1 MATVGQ
7 CLDPPNRSTHCLV
20 VRRAPT
26 AKHGTSTCHPSKHQT
41 RSSHDSLFSPRLAF
55 HERGATPTF
64 IWRPPLLSCLG
75 DVWWRLA
82 VHGSRGRQPV
92 HAFVI
97 NRASDRCGM
106 WSQDPRSIISC
117 FMLSCLHLDSGN
129 ELNCHAITLASL
141 VSDVSDARCLSPK
154 LTSYDPALESL
165 ANYWQRAAGSLRL
178 LPNTNTNIARDTIY
192 RSVLAG
198 IVYEV

>member
-1 MATVGQ
+1 MPSKGDWSEVRDACCVPPPTRALIPPVGDEQGRRVIPEKARLMATVGQ
-7 CLDPPNRSTHCLV
+7 CHDPPNRSTHCIV

-64 IWRPPLLSCLG
+64 RLAVAAVVVPRRRL
-75 DVWWRLA
+75 VALA

-97 NRASDRCGM
+97 NRASHRCSM
-106 WSQDPRSIISC
+106 WSRDPRSIISC
-117 FMLSCLHLDSGN
+117 FMLSRLHLDSGM
-129 ELNCHAITLASL
+129 S
-141 VSDVSDARCLSPK
+141 
-154 LTSYDPALESL
+154 
-165 ANYWQRAAGSLRL
+165 
-178 LPNTNTNIARDTIY
+178 
-192 RSVLAG
+192 
-198 IVYEV
+198 